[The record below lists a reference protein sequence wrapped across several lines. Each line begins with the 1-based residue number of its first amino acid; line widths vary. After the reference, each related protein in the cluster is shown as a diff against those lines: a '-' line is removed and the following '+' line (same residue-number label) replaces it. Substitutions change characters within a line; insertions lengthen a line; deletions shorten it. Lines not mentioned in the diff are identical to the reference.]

1 MRARHTSVLALDQDI
16 FATTPGHL
24 PKTAQLRRLIRGGD
38 VYTGDFDAHTTL
50 ADEGADAI
58 EPGKPSTPEEGVAT
72 LARLD
77 RRDLKRAANRAS
89 EFIRKCKPSALMRN
103 LQRLTSRRRL
113 RGISGRRLIILR
125 PWYGRWWHS
134 FLEVLDWRGGA
145 SAAQRLFEARLPA
158 SPNQRIQ

>member
-1 MRARHTSVLALDQDI
+1 MIVPFLGRDMRMPSPRYPHLVKSPECGELLIALGKEDKSKELKDAIERAQAQELERLLYVATTRARHTLVLVLDQDI

-77 RRDLKRAANRAS
+77 RRDLKRAANRAV
-89 EFIRKCKPSALMRN
+89 RV
-103 LQRLTSRRRL
+103 
-113 RGISGRRLIILR
+113 
-125 PWYGRWWHS
+125 HS
-134 FLEVLDWRGGA
+134 
-145 SAAQRLFEARLPA
+145 
-158 SPNQRIQ
+158 